1 MKPILST
8 YLDYQDATLNTQLEL
23 FQKLNLT
30 HFMIR
35 KISGKRFYEL
45 TDIEIENYINTLK
58 SIKVIAVDPL
68 MDAFNMKDIEELHA
82 YNNTLEFIV
91 SKVKKFKPTYYVYTI
106 PKFDDQ
112 TCDYKLVLHTVK
124 EQLKIIKK
132 QRLKIL
138 IKFSDGHT
146 PKIYRYIFD
155 ELNIKKNVE
164 IMFDYVYLYKL
175 NQAEITAFRILR
187 NHIGM
192 LIMDDIDKSGAGRVI
207 GSSENIA
214 VADIVKRFI
223 KRQFS
228 GYVVLD
234 SSLIDLLNRANDKN
248 WFSKM
253 VLKKTKHEIKIY
265 NDFIER
271 YRSTDTFRVLRIQM
285 AILSLMFLNKKI
297 TLG

>member
-8 YLDYQDATLNTQLEL
+8 YLDYQDASLNTQLEL
-23 FQKLNLT
+23 LKKLNLT
-30 HFMIR
+30 HFMFR
-35 KISGKRFYEL
+35 KVNGKKFYEL
-45 TDIEIENYINTLK
+45 SDIEIENYIDALK
-58 SIKVIAVDPL
+58 STKVIAVDPL
-68 MDAFNMKDIEELHA
+68 MDAFNMKDIEEVHA

-91 SKVKKFKPTYYVYTI
+91 SKIKKFKPNYFVYTI
-106 PKFDDQ
+106 PRFDDQ
-112 TCDYKLVLHTVK
+112 ACDYKLVLHTVK
-124 EQLKIIKK
+124 EQLNIIKK
-132 QRLKIL
+132 QRLKVL

-155 ELNIKKNVE
+155 GLKITKNVD

-175 NQAEITAFRILR
+175 NQAEITGFRILR

-192 LIMDDIDKSGAGRVI
+192 LIMDDIDKLGSGRVI

-223 KRQFS
+223 KRQFN

-253 VLKKTKHEIKIY
+253 VLKKSKHELKIY

-271 YRSTDTFRVLRIQM
+271 YRSTDTYRVLRIQM

-297 TLG
+297 TLE

>member
-1 MKPILST
+1 MKPILSS

-23 FQKLNLT
+23 LKKLNLS

-35 KISGKRFYEL
+35 KIGGKRFYEL
-45 TDIEIENYINTLK
+45 SDIEIENYVALLK
-58 SIKVIAVDPL
+58 STKVIAIDPL
-68 MDAFNMKDIEELHA
+68 MDAFDMKDIEEVHA

-91 SKVKKFKPTYYVYTI
+91 SKAKKFKPTYYVYTI
-106 PKFDDQ
+106 PKFNDKE
-112 TCDYKLVLHTVK
+112 CDYKLVLHTVK

-132 QRLKIL
+132 QRLKVL

-187 NHIGM
+187 NRIGM

-207 GSSENIA
+207 GSGENIA

-253 VLKKTKHEIKIY
+253 VLKKSKHELKIY

-271 YRSTDTFRVLRIQM
+271 YRSTDTYRVLRIQM
-285 AILSLMFLNKKI
+285 AIISLMFLNKKI
-297 TLG
+297 TLE